1 MALSRGFL
9 VSEAH
14 VEMLK
19 RLPEK
24 TCDKVL
30 GAAFRAALGMSSTT
44 EIKDTTGI
52 LDALV
57 GAIAAAALKFD
68 AENAE
73 KRRADAER
81 KRRGKSGIQRNP
93 TESDGFQRNGADENR
108 STTYCH
114 EENADDSD
122 GIRWNP
128 MESNGTARNPNAQ
141 NGIRVERKE
150 RRKERSVYTHAGE
163 NAGCEESGPI
173 PDVSALERWCEI
185 HISPRP
191 PVEWL
196 AQWRQRMDEGG
207 WRSSRGQNLLVG
219 GAWRRELS
227 AWWAVEKK
235 NIAARAVES
244 ESPAPSTG
252 AGRVAVPMWT
262 SEVN

>member
-9 VSEAH
+9 VAEAH

-30 GAAFRAALGMSSTT
+30 GAAFRTALGMSNTS
-44 EIKDTTGI
+44 EIKDATGI

-57 GAIAAAALKFD
+57 GAISAAAIRFD
-68 AENAE
+68 EENAE
-73 KRRADAER
+73 KRRADADR
-81 KRRGKSGIQRNP
+81 KRRGKIRCIRDLTECDGIQRN
-93 TESDGFQRNGADENR
+93 DEGENMA
-108 STTYCH
+108 TTYCH
-114 EENADDSD
+114 EKSAVDSV
-122 GIRWNP
+122 GFRRIP
-128 MESNGTARNPNAQ
+128 SESDGTARIPCAE
-141 NGIRVERKE
+141 NGIRIERKE
-150 RRKERSVYTHAGE
+150 RKNERSVYTHTGE
-163 NAGCEESGPI
+163 NADDDAASAPSV
-173 PDVSALERWCEI
+173 DALERWCEV

-196 AQWRQRMDEGG
+196 VQWRQRMDEGA

-244 ESPAPSTG
+244 DSPAPSTG

-262 SEVN
+262 GAVD